1 MKILWEPGSQVPCH
15 YPTLVKAESIILIFC
30 SLGFSVVT
38 FHMPNLD
45 INSNI
50 ETDSSQTNT
59 GLIHSSIR
67 NNWSQSLNIGSVS
80 IAATIVILFVALCM
94 HLRTGERLN
103 ILTQNVQTIQ
113 RDLRRLAASKDSNQ
127 AP

>member
-1 MKILWEPGSQVPCH
+1 MH
-15 YPTLVKAESIILIFC
+15 VKAESIILIFY
-30 SLGFSVVT
+30 SLGFSVLT

-45 INSNI
+45 VNSNI

-94 HLRTGERLN
+94 HLRTAERLN
-103 ILTQNVQTIQ
+103 ILSKNVETIQ
-113 RDLRRLAASKDSNQ
+113 RDLRRLAASKGRRQQGFKPSSANQ
-127 AP
+127 VETGV